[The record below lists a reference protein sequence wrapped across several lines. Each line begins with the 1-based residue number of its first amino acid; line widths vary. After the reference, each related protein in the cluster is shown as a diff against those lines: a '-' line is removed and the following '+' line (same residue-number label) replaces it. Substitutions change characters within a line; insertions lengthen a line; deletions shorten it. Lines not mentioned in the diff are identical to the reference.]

1 MKTGSLHGHYQGAKR
16 VLNWSRKGHP
26 FLVNISLELV
36 VDMVVSTVSLLIRDR
51 SQTMCSDRVL
61 RLMLVHSVSFSY
73 SLADI

>member
-1 MKTGSLHGHYQGAKR
+1 
-16 VLNWSRKGHP
+16 
-26 FLVNISLELV
+26 VNISLELV